1 MKTVYIYKSF
11 ERFWHWTQAF
21 LIFFLALTGF
31 EVHGSYSFFGYENA
45 VIFHSY
51 AAYALIVVI
60 VFAIF
65 WHFTTGE
72 WRQYIPTTKF
82 LKAQLD
88 FYILG
93 IFRNSPHPTKK
104 SVLSKLNPLQR
115 LTYLELKIMVIPVM
129 VISGLFYMFYRYTS
143 GDNIGG
149 LDIESLE
156 TVALIHTAGA
166 YALMAFVVVHVY
178 LITTGHSILTNLK
191 AMMTG
196 YEDVEDENEE
206 NNNEEENKDNN
217 DNIKENEKVENEK
230 H

>member
-1 MKTVYIYKSF
+1 M
-11 ERFWHWTQAF
+11 
-21 LIFFLALTGF
+21 
-31 EVHGSYSFFGYENA
+31 
-45 VIFHSY
+45 
-51 AAYALIVVI
+51 
-60 VFAIF
+60 
-65 WHFTTGE
+65 
-72 WRQYIPTTKF
+72 
-82 LKAQLD
+82 D
-88 FYILG
+88 FYVLG

-166 YALMAFVVVHVY
+166 YALMAFVIVHVY

-206 NNNEEENKDNN
+206 NNYEEENKDNN
-217 DNIKENEKVENEK
+217 DNNKENEKVENEK